1 MDELTTRLQR
11 AATELAERAVGPA
24 PDDLLRRGRRQRR
37 RHAAAAVLLALALAG
52 GVVAV
57 PLLRPWQPAAPAGM
71 PPATPS
77 TSTLAPGHR
86 CPARATTAR
95 LTAKHIAFHPACLA
109 AVAGKPFTLTF
120 DNKEP
125 VVHNIAIFRGSD
137 AEGATVFRGQ
147 IFRGPRV
154 VQEQVPALRAGDYF
168 FHCDVHPH
176 LMQGR
181 LVVR

>member
-1 MDELTTRLQR
+1 VDELTARLQR
-11 AATELAERAVGPA
+11 AATEVAERAVVPA
-24 PDDLLRRGRRQRR
+24 PDDIVRRGRRQRR
-37 RHAAAAVLLALALAG
+37 WHAAGAVLLAMALAG

-57 PLLRPWQPAAPAGM
+57 PLLRLWQPAAPIGM
-71 PPATPS
+71 QPARPS
-77 TSTLAPGHR
+77 TSTLAPGHG
-86 CPARATTAR
+86 CPARATTAQ
-95 LTAKHIAFHPACLA
+95 LTAKNIAFHPACLA

-120 DNKEP
+120 NNQEP

-137 AEGATVFRGQ
+137 AEGANVFRGQ
-147 IFRGPRV
+147 VFRGPRV
-154 VQEQVPALRAGDYF
+154 VEERVPALKAGDYF